1 MTEGFDRL
9 DFDETEFMSLLCEE
23 QKRFVEQKS
32 YPKFYRKNAIIH
44 SPGDRVYHVNYILSG
59 KIKIS
64 NLSASGKEVIYRFCG
79 KNTFFGLAEIC
90 GEDRREV
97 FAEATEDTHT
107 WCLERD
113 DFLKLLSA
121 NHGVALFVLKVLGGR
136 LRQAHR
142 AIQSL
147 AIQDTNSRLACL
159 FLKLVEMSGKAGG
172 GTLINDKL
180 THQELASMIGATRTT
195 VTEIVNEYKDLRY
208 IEYLDGKIN
217 ILDFEKLRE
226 FAAH

>member
-1 MTEGFDRL
+1 MAHGFGKL
-9 DFDETEFMSLLCEE
+9 DFDETEFLTLLTQE
-23 QKRFVEQKS
+23 QKCFVEQKS
-32 YPKFYRKNAIIH
+32 YRKFYHKNSIIH

-59 KIKIS
+59 RIKIS

-79 KNTFFGLAEIC
+79 KNTFFGMAEIC

-97 FAEATEDTHT
+97 FAEAVEDTST

-113 DFLKLLSA
+113 DFLELLRA

-147 AIQDTNSRLACL
+147 AIQDTSSRLAYL
-159 FLKLVEMSGKAGG
+159 LLKLVEMNHKAGEEA
-172 GTLINDKL
+172 LINDKL

-195 VTEIVNEYKDLRY
+195 ITEIISDYKESRY
-208 IEYLDGKIN
+208 IEYLDGKIK
-217 ILDFEKLRE
+217 ILDFAKLRE